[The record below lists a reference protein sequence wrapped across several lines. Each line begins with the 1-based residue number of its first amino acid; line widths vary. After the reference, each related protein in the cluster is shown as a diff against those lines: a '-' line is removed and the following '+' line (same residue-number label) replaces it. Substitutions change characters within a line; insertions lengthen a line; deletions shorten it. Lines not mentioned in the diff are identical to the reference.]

1 MKEKL
6 ILLGYRTDIPELISV
21 MDLFCLP
28 SWREGMS
35 RSILE
40 AMMMGK
46 PILTTNIRG
55 CREQVEHNKTGLIV
69 PVKSELK
76 IYESIEFLINNKN
89 IRKMYGKNSRCK
101 ALKNYNEKK
110 ILSFQI
116 KKIKEHKNHLLTK

>member
-1 MKEKL
+1 
-6 ILLGYRTDIPELISV
+6 
-21 MDLFCLP
+21 
-28 SWREGMS
+28 MS

-76 IYESIEFLINNKN
+76 IYQSIEFLINNKN
-89 IRKMYGKNSRCK
+89 IRKMYGKIVDVR
-101 ALKNYNEKK
+101 
-110 ILSFQI
+110 
-116 KKIKEHKNHLLTK
+116 H